1 MIEGTSL
8 AVLDHKQEA
17 RARSIGHGHRLVY
30 GIAGSGKSVILM
42 SRAKLLAKD
51 GKREFIIDAMVSSSD
66 MAHRSNIDQMVND
79 LSTIKK
85 ELDLSHFDI
94 FVHAGTVTRR
104 STIV

>member
-1 MIEGTSL
+1 MVALVAEKAAEKGMSIDSMTTSL
-8 AVLDHKQEA
+8 
-17 RARSIGHGHRLVY
+17 RIG
-30 GIAGSGKSVILM
+30 
-42 SRAKLLAKD
+42 KD

-94 FVHAGTVTRR
+94 FVHTGTVSRR